1 MIFVEK
7 PLLSIIVPIHNMA
20 GKLQN
25 LELSLKAAKE
35 LNLPVSFILV
45 HDGLDEV
52 TNEEV
57 SDLAASYKAKYL
69 NLVVNSPGLARNY
82 GLQHADSEW
91 VAFWDSDDI
100 GSVKEVISSIHNSPL
115 NTDFILAGYSQM
127 SQRTKI
133 VNQIS
138 TPIGNFP
145 MAMINPGIWRFIF
158 RKSAIVNTTFPPYR
172 MGEDQV
178 FLARLLINESS
189 VYFSDKN
196 VYLYVDGEGGQLTK
210 DKKAVSEILLAIDEI
225 TQIITHNSRQY
236 SYLRVMRTRM
246 IITALKHKLI
256 PLYKALILF
265 SGSSNVPVK
274 KRYEL
279 TLGCLW
285 PIFLILSG
293 KLK

>member
-52 TNEEV
+52 TNKEV
-57 SDLAASYKAKYL
+57 SDLAVSYKAKYL

-100 GSVKEVISSIHNSPL
+100 GLVEEAISSIHNSPL

-133 VNQIS
+133 VNQVS
-138 TPIGNFP
+138 TPIGNFS

-178 FLARLLINESS
+178 FLARLLINESL

-225 TQIITHNSRQY
+225 TQIITQNSWQY

-246 IITALKHKLI
+246 ITTALKHKLI

-265 SGSSNVPVK
+265 SGSSSVPVK
-274 KRYEL
+274 KRCEL
-279 TLGCLW
+279 TLGSLW

>member
-25 LELSLKAAKE
+25 LELSLKASKE

-52 TNEEV
+52 TNKEV

-100 GSVKEVISSIHNSPL
+100 GSVKEAISSIHNSPL

-133 VNQIS
+133 VNQVS
-138 TPIGNFP
+138 APIGNFP

-158 RKSAIVNTTFPPYR
+158 RRSAIVNTNFPPYR

-210 DKKAVSEILLAIDEI
+210 DNKAVSEILLAIDEI

-246 IITALKHKLI
+246 ITTALKHKLI

-279 TLGCLW
+279 TLGCIW
-285 PIFLILSG
+285 PIFLILTG

>member
-25 LELSLKAAKE
+25 LELSLKASKE

-52 TNEEV
+52 TNKEV

-100 GSVKEVISSIHNSPL
+100 GSVKEAISSIHNSPL
-115 NTDFILAGYSQM
+115 NAEFILAGYSQM

-133 VNQIS
+133 VNQVS

-158 RKSAIVNTTFPPYR
+158 RRSAIVNTNFPPYR

-225 TQIITHNSRQY
+225 TQIITHNSWQY

-246 IITALKHKLI
+246 ITTALKHKLI

-265 SGSSNVPVK
+265 SGSSSVPVK
-274 KRYEL
+274 KRCEL
-279 TLGCLW
+279 TLGSLW

>member
-1 MIFVEK
+1 M
-7 PLLSIIVPIHNMA
+7 
-20 GKLQN
+20 
-25 LELSLKAAKE
+25 SLKAAKE

-52 TNEEV
+52 TNKEV
-57 SDLAASYKAKYL
+57 SDLAVSYKAKYL

-100 GSVKEVISSIHNSPL
+100 GLVEEAISSIHNSPL

-133 VNQIS
+133 VNQVS
-138 TPIGNFP
+138 TPIGNFS

-158 RKSAIVNTTFPPYR
+158 RRSAIVNTNFPPYR

-210 DKKAVSEILLAIDEI
+210 DNKAVSEILLAIDEI

-246 IITALKHKLI
+246 ITTALKHKLI
-256 PLYKALILF
+256 PLYKALTLF
-265 SGSSNVPVK
+265 SGSSSVPVK

-279 TLGCLW
+279 TLGCIW
-285 PIFLILSG
+285 PIFLILTG

>member
-1 MIFVEK
+1 
-7 PLLSIIVPIHNMA
+7 MA

-25 LELSLKAAKE
+25 LELSLKASKE

-52 TNEEV
+52 TNKEV

-100 GSVKEVISSIHNSPL
+100 GLVEEAISSIHNSPL

-133 VNQIS
+133 VNQVS

-158 RKSAIVNTTFPPYR
+158 RRSAIVNTNFPPYR

-178 FLARLLINESS
+178 FLARLLINESL

-210 DKKAVSEILLAIDEI
+210 DKKAVS
-225 TQIITHNSRQY
+225 
-236 SYLRVMRTRM
+236 
-246 IITALKHKLI
+246 
-256 PLYKALILF
+256 
-265 SGSSNVPVK
+265 
-274 KRYEL
+274 
-279 TLGCLW
+279 
-285 PIFLILSG
+285 
-293 KLK
+293 

>member
-1 MIFVEK
+1 
-7 PLLSIIVPIHNMA
+7 MA

-246 IITALKHKLI
+246 ITTALKHKLI

-265 SGSSNVPVK
+265 SGSSSVPVK
-274 KRYEL
+274 KRCEL
-279 TLGCLW
+279 TLGSLW
-285 PIFLILSG
+285 SIFLILSG

>member
-1 MIFVEK
+1 
-7 PLLSIIVPIHNMA
+7 
-20 GKLQN
+20 
-25 LELSLKAAKE
+25 
-35 LNLPVSFILV
+35 
-45 HDGLDEV
+45 
-52 TNEEV
+52 
-57 SDLAASYKAKYL
+57 
-69 NLVVNSPGLARNY
+69 
-82 GLQHADSEW
+82 
-91 VAFWDSDDI
+91 
-100 GSVKEVISSIHNSPL
+100 
-115 NTDFILAGYSQM
+115 M

-133 VNQIS
+133 VNQVS

-158 RKSAIVNTTFPPYR
+158 RRSAIVNTNFPPYR

-225 TQIITHNSRQY
+225 TQIITHNSWQY

-246 IITALKHKLI
+246 ITTALKHKLI

-279 TLGCLW
+279 TLGCIW
-285 PIFLILSG
+285 PIFLILTG

>member
-1 MIFVEK
+1 M
-7 PLLSIIVPIHNMA
+7 
-20 GKLQN
+20 
-25 LELSLKAAKE
+25 
-35 LNLPVSFILV
+35 NLPVSFILV
-45 HDGLDEV
+45 HDGLDEA

-246 IITALKHKLI
+246 ITTALKHKLI

-265 SGSSNVPVK
+265 SGSSSVPVK
-274 KRYEL
+274 KRCEL
-279 TLGCLW
+279 TLGSLW

>member
-1 MIFVEK
+1 M
-7 PLLSIIVPIHNMA
+7 
-20 GKLQN
+20 
-25 LELSLKAAKE
+25 ELSLKAAKE

-45 HDGLDEV
+45 HDGLDEA

-246 IITALKHKLI
+246 ITTALKHKLI

-265 SGSSNVPVK
+265 SGSSSVPVK
-274 KRYEL
+274 KRCEL
-279 TLGCLW
+279 TLGSLW

>member
-1 MIFVEK
+1 
-7 PLLSIIVPIHNMA
+7 MA

-25 LELSLKAAKE
+25 LELSLKASKE

-52 TNEEV
+52 TNKEV

-100 GSVKEVISSIHNSPL
+100 GSVKEAISSIHNSPL

-133 VNQIS
+133 VNQVS
-138 TPIGNFP
+138 TPIGNFS

-158 RKSAIVNTTFPPYR
+158 RRSAIVNTNFPPYR

-178 FLARLLINESS
+178 FLARLLINESL

-246 IITALKHKLI
+246 ITTALKHKLI

-265 SGSSNVPVK
+265 SGNSNVPVK

-279 TLGCLW
+279 TLGCIW
-285 PIFLILSG
+285 PIFLILTG
-293 KLK
+293 ELK

>member
-189 VYFSDKN
+189 VYFSDKI

-246 IITALKHKLI
+246 ITTALKHKLI

-265 SGSSNVPVK
+265 SGSSSVPVK
-274 KRYEL
+274 KRCEL
-279 TLGCLW
+279 TLGSLW
-285 PIFLILSG
+285 SIFLILSG

>member
-35 LNLPVSFILV
+35 LNLPISFILV

-52 TNEEV
+52 TNKEV
-57 SDLAASYKAKYL
+57 SDLAVSYKAKYL

-100 GSVKEVISSIHNSPL
+100 GLVKEAISSIHNSPL

-133 VNQIS
+133 VNQVS
-138 TPIGNFP
+138 TPIGNFS

-158 RKSAIVNTTFPPYR
+158 RRSAIVNTNFPPYR

-210 DKKAVSEILLAIDEI
+210 DNKAVSEILLAIDEI

-246 IITALKHKLI
+246 ITTALKHKLI

-279 TLGCLW
+279 TLGCIW
-285 PIFLILSG
+285 PIFLILTG

>member
-246 IITALKHKLI
+246 ITTALKHKLI

-265 SGSSNVPVK
+265 SGSSSVPVK
-274 KRYEL
+274 KRCEL
-279 TLGCLW
+279 TLGSLW

>member
-45 HDGLDEV
+45 HDGLDEA

-189 VYFSDKN
+189 VYFSDKI

-246 IITALKHKLI
+246 ITTALKHKLI

-265 SGSSNVPVK
+265 SGSSSVPVK
-274 KRYEL
+274 KRCEL
-279 TLGCLW
+279 TLGSLW

>member
-25 LELSLKAAKE
+25 LELSLKASKE

-52 TNEEV
+52 TNKEV

-100 GSVKEVISSIHNSPL
+100 GSVKEAISSIHNSPL

-133 VNQIS
+133 VNQVS

-158 RKSAIVNTTFPPYR
+158 RRSAIVNTNFPPYR

-246 IITALKHKLI
+246 ITTALKHKLI

-265 SGSSNVPVK
+265 SGSSSVPAK
-274 KRYEL
+274 KRCEL
-279 TLGCLW
+279 TLGSLW

>member
-25 LELSLKAAKE
+25 LELSLKASKE

-52 TNEEV
+52 TNKEV
-57 SDLAASYKAKYL
+57 SDLAVSYKAKYL

-100 GSVKEVISSIHNSPL
+100 GSVKEAISSIRNSPL

-133 VNQIS
+133 VNQVS

-158 RKSAIVNTTFPPYR
+158 RRSAIVNTNFPPYR

-246 IITALKHKLI
+246 ITTALKHKLI

-265 SGSSNVPVK
+265 SGSSSVPAK
-274 KRYEL
+274 KRCEL
-279 TLGCLW
+279 TLGSLW

>member
-1 MIFVEK
+1 
-7 PLLSIIVPIHNMA
+7 MA

-52 TNEEV
+52 TNKEV
-57 SDLAASYKAKYL
+57 SDLAVSYKAKYL

-100 GSVKEVISSIHNSPL
+100 GSVKEAISSIHNSPL

-133 VNQIS
+133 VNQVS

-158 RKSAIVNTTFPPYR
+158 RRSAIVNTNFPPYR

-210 DKKAVSEILLAIDEI
+210 DNKAVSEILLAIDEI

-246 IITALKHKLI
+246 ITTALKHKLI
-256 PLYKALILF
+256 PLYKALTLF
-265 SGSSNVPVK
+265 SGSSSVPVK
-274 KRYEL
+274 KRCEL
-279 TLGCLW
+279 TLGSLW

>member
-57 SDLAASYKAKYL
+57 SDLAASYRAKYL

-133 VNQIS
+133 VNQVS

-246 IITALKHKLI
+246 ITTALKHKLI

-265 SGSSNVPVK
+265 SGSSSVPVK
-274 KRYEL
+274 KRCEL
-279 TLGCLW
+279 TLGSLW

>member
-196 VYLYVDGEGGQLTK
+196 VYLYVDGEGVQLTK

-246 IITALKHKLI
+246 ITTALKHKLI

-265 SGSSNVPVK
+265 SGSSSVPVK
-274 KRYEL
+274 KRCEL
-279 TLGCLW
+279 TLGSLW
-285 PIFLILSG
+285 SIFLILSG

>member
-1 MIFVEK
+1 
-7 PLLSIIVPIHNMA
+7 MA

-52 TNEEV
+52 TNKEV

-100 GSVKEVISSIHNSPL
+100 GLVEEAISSIHNSPL

-133 VNQIS
+133 VNQVS
-138 TPIGNFP
+138 TPIGNFS

-158 RKSAIVNTTFPPYR
+158 RRSAIVNTNFPPYR

-178 FLARLLINESS
+178 FLARLLINESL

-246 IITALKHKLI
+246 ITTALKHKLI

-265 SGSSNVPVK
+265 SGNSNVTVK

-279 TLGCLW
+279 TLGCIW
-285 PIFLILSG
+285 PIFLILTG

>member
-1 MIFVEK
+1 
-7 PLLSIIVPIHNMA
+7 MA

-246 IITALKHKLI
+246 ITTALKHKLI

-265 SGSSNVPVK
+265 SGSSSVPVK
-274 KRYEL
+274 KRCEL
-279 TLGCLW
+279 TLGSLW

>member
-158 RKSAIVNTTFPPYR
+158 RKSAIVNINFPPYR

-189 VYFSDKN
+189 VYFSDKI

-246 IITALKHKLI
+246 ITTALKHKLI

-265 SGSSNVPVK
+265 SGSSSVPIK
-274 KRYEL
+274 KRFEL
-279 TLGCLW
+279 TLGSLW
-285 PIFLILSG
+285 SIFLILSG

>member
-25 LELSLKAAKE
+25 LELSLKASKE

-52 TNEEV
+52 TNKEV

-100 GSVKEVISSIHNSPL
+100 GSVKEAISSIHNSPL

-127 SQRTKI
+127 SQRSKI
-133 VNQIS
+133 VNQVS

-158 RKSAIVNTTFPPYR
+158 RRSAIVNTNFPPYR

-210 DKKAVSEILLAIDEI
+210 DNKAVSEILLAIDEI

-246 IITALKHKLI
+246 ITTALKHRLI

-279 TLGCLW
+279 TLGCIW
-285 PIFLILSG
+285 PIFLILTG